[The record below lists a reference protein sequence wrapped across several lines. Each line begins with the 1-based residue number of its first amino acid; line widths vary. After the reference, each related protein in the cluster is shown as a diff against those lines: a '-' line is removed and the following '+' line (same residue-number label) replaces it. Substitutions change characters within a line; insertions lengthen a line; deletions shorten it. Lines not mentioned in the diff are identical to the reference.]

1 MMNHRSAGPWISMAI
16 LMAACGGDQPVP
28 DDTLPRDLSLA
39 PAETVYVMDDRA
51 RTAEPEP
58 APPPPPPAAR
68 PAPRRTPPP
77 PPPPPPAVTQNVAP
91 APPPAPPAPPPLPAT
106 VSLARGTSFQV
117 QTMQDTI
124 TSRSNKA
131 GETMTVTVPTDV
143 RDASGAVVI
152 PAGSRMTLEIVELG
166 PSENKGDE
174 VGKLTLRPSRVT
186 IRGESYPVSARVTS
200 VQYELKGRGV
210 QAGDVAKV
218 GIGAAAGAVLGNILG
233 GKKGTIVG
241 GVVGAGAG
249 TAVAVQGVDRDVV
262 ILPGARIDITLSDPL
277 EVPRN

>member
-1 MMNHRSAGPWISMAI
+1 MEHRTAGPWITMAV
-16 LMAACGGDQPVP
+16 LLAACGGDQLAT
-28 DDTLPRDLSLA
+28 DDTLPRALSLA

-77 PPPPPPAVTQNVAP
+77 PPPPPAVTQNVAP
-91 APPPAPPAPPPLPAT
+91 APPPAPPAPPPPL
-106 VSLARGTSFQV
+106 SLARGTSFQV
-117 QTMQDTI
+117 QTLQDTI
-124 TSRSNKA
+124 TSRRNKA
-131 GETMTVTVPTDV
+131 GETMTVTVPSDV
-143 RDASGAVVI
+143 RDASGTVVI
-152 PAGSRMTLEIVELG
+152 PAGSRMTLDIVELG
-166 PSENKGDE
+166 PSENKGDD

-186 IRGESYPVSARVTS
+186 IRGESYPLSARVTS
-200 VQYELKGRGV
+200 VEYELKGRGV

-277 EVPRN
+277 QVPRN